1 MPASLPP
8 VADVVT
14 PPLKVSDPDGWLR
27 AAAWVVVLVAALQI
41 LMFPF
46 GRDQGIYALVGE
58 GILRGQVPYR
68 DLWDFKPPGIFFVYG
83 LSQGIF
89 GKSMLA
95 PRLVEVFGLVAI
107 VLSSVRLGETFFG
120 SRTAG
125 MLGGAIAALVHAQLE
140 FWHSGQPETFGGV
153 LTLLGLVLT
162 ATDGKRTRKWLRFL
176 VLGALFGCAALL
188 KPPLGGGALVCAA
201 YLAKREQQIAGRT
214 WAGVRAVLVVMAGVL
229 LPLALVLLWF
239 WARGG
244 LSALVWTMKDFTPGY
259 TALGWEGKHAPQMFY
274 YALLEAFF
282 KFSAL
287 AAAGVIAAIATSPMH
302 LREREGMFLVL
313 GVVAVHVT
321 GIAMQGKFFAYHYG
335 ATLPLISF
343 LGGLGLYK
351 LWRRC
356 LAGGTG
362 GVLAFM
368 AFVSVSVAMRQ
379 AVTDL
384 PQDFWERSAMR
395 VRHLFSS
402 YRNRDELEA
411 ELGAVADVSLA
422 ADRAVARELR
432 SRTRS
437 GASVLVWGFE
447 PIIYWLADRKPAT
460 RFIYD
465 VPQRTSWE
473 RERARHDLMQD
484 LAVSKPAA
492 IVVQHND
499 VFPMVTGNTLDSAR
513 ELEGF
518 GALNALVLSEYE
530 HVTKIE
536 DFDLYLRRP
545 VAAAAAN
552 GR

>member
-8 VADVVT
+8 VADVV
-14 PPLKVSDPDGWLR
+14 PRLSVRDPDGWLR
-27 AAAWVVVLVAALQI
+27 VAAWVVVIAASLQI

-46 GRDQGIYALVGE
+46 GRDQGIYALLGE

-68 DLWDFKPPGIFFVYG
+68 DLWDFKPPGIFFVYAFA
-83 LSQGIF
+83 QGIF

-95 PRLVEVFGLVAI
+95 PRLVEVLGLVAI
-107 VLSSVRLGETFFG
+107 VLSSVRLGDTFFG

-125 MLGGAIAALVHAQLE
+125 VLGGAVAALVHAQLE
-140 FWHSGQPETFGGV
+140 FWHSGQPETFGGA
-153 LTLLGLVLT
+153 LTFLGLVLT
-162 ATDGKRTRKWLRFL
+162 ATDGKRARKPLRFL
-176 VLGALFGCAALL
+176 AIGALFGCAALL

-201 YLAKREQQIAGRT
+201 YLAKREQQIAGSAR
-214 WAGVRAVLVVMAGVL
+214 AGVRAVLVIVAGILV
-229 LPLALVLLWF
+229 PIALVLLWF

-259 TALGWEGKHAPQMFY
+259 TALGWEGQRAPAMFY
-274 YALLEAFF
+274 YALLESFF

-287 AAAGVIAAIATSPMH
+287 AAFGVIAAIATTPMH
-302 LREREGMFLVL
+302 LREREGVFLVL
-313 GVVAVHVT
+313 GIIAVHVT

-335 ATLPLISF
+335 GTLPLIAF
-343 LGGLGLYK
+343 LAGLGLYK

-356 LAGGTG
+356 LSGGTG

-368 AFVSVSVAMRQ
+368 AFVTVCVAMRQ

-384 PQDFWERSAMR
+384 PQDFWERTAIRM
-395 VRHLFSS
+395 RHLVSS
-402 YRNRDELEA
+402 HRNRDELES
-411 ELGAVADVSLA
+411 ELGTVADVSLS

-437 GASVLVWGFE
+437 GSSVLVWGFE
-447 PIIYWLADRKPAT
+447 PVIYWLADRKPAT

-473 RERARHDLMQD
+473 RERARYDLMRD
-484 LAVSKPAA
+484 LGASKPAA

-513 ELEGF
+513 ELAGF
-518 GALNALVLSEYE
+518 GALHALVQSEYE
-530 HVTKIE
+530 HVTTIE
-536 DFDLYLRRP
+536 DFDLYLRRSGGSAS
-545 VAAAAAN
+545 VEK
-552 GR
+552 R

>member
-8 VADVVT
+8 VADVV
-14 PPLKVSDPDGWLR
+14 PRLQVRDPDGWLR
-27 AAAWVVVLVAALQI
+27 IAAWVVVVAAALQI

-58 GILRGQVPYR
+58 GMLRGQVPYR
-68 DLWDFKPPGIFFVYG
+68 DLWDFKPPGIFLVYG
-83 LSQGIF
+83 LAQGIF

-95 PRLVEVFGLVAI
+95 PRLVEALGLVAI
-107 VLSSVRLGETFFG
+107 VLSSARLGETFFG

-125 MLGGAIAALVHAQLE
+125 MLGGAVAALVHAQLE

-153 LTLLGLVLT
+153 LTFLGLVLT
-162 ATDGKRTRKWLRFL
+162 ATEGKRSRKIGRFIA
-176 VLGALFGCAALL
+176 VGALFGCAALL

-201 YLAKREQQIAGRT
+201 YLAKREQQAEGTR
-214 WAGVRAVLVVMAGVL
+214 AGVRAGLVVMAGVL
-229 LPLALVLLWF
+229 VPMVLVLLWF

-244 LSALVWTMKDFTPGY
+244 LAALVWTMKDFTPGY
-259 TALGWEGKHAPQMFY
+259 TALGWEGQRAPEMFY

-287 AAAGVIAAIATSPMH
+287 AAAGVIAAIATTPMH
-302 LREREGMFLVL
+302 LREREGVFLVL
-313 GVVAVHVT
+313 GVIAVHVT
-321 GIAMQGKFFAYHYG
+321 GIAMQGKFFQYHYG
-335 ATLPLISF
+335 ATLPLIAF

-368 AFVSVSVAMRQ
+368 AFITVCVAMRQ

-384 PQDFWERSAMR
+384 PQDFWERCGIRAR
-395 VRHLFSS
+395 YLFSS
-402 YRNRDELEA
+402 QKDRDELETQ
-411 ELGAVADVSLA
+411 LGSVADVNLS

-437 GASVLVWGFE
+437 GATVLVWGFE
-447 PIIYWLADRKPAT
+447 PVIYWLADRKPAT

-473 RERARHDLMQD
+473 RETARAELMKDLR
-484 LAVSKPAA
+484 ANVPAA
-492 IVVQHND
+492 IVVQRND

-513 ELEGF
+513 ELKAF
-518 GALNALVLSEYE
+518 PALNALVMSDYE
-530 HVTKIE
+530 LVTTIE
-536 DFDLYLRRP
+536 DFDLYLRRSP
-545 VAAAAAN
+545 SAEAGPA
-552 GR
+552 R

>member
-8 VADVVT
+8 VADVV
-14 PPLKVSDPDGWLR
+14 PRLQVRDPDGWLR
-27 AAAWVVVLVAALQI
+27 IAAWAVVLVAAFQI

-46 GRDQGIYALVGE
+46 GRDQGIYALIGE
-58 GILRGQVPYR
+58 GILRGEVPYR

-83 LSQGIF
+83 MAQGIF

-95 PRLVEVFGLVAI
+95 PRLVEVLGLVAI
-107 VLSSVRLGETFFG
+107 VLSCARLGETFFG

-125 MLGGAIAALVHAQLE
+125 MLGGAVAALVHAQLE

-153 LTLLGLVLT
+153 LTFVALVLT
-162 ATDGKRTRKWLRFL
+162 ATDGKRARKSLRL
-176 VLGALFGCAALL
+176 LAVGALFGCAALL

-201 YLAKREQQIAGRT
+201 YLAKREQQADGAR
-214 WAGVRAVLVVMAGVL
+214 ASARAVLIVVAGVV
-229 LPLALVLLWF
+229 LPIALTLLWF

-259 TALGWEGKHAPQMFY
+259 TALGWEGQRAPAMFY

-287 AAAGVIAAIATSPMH
+287 AAAGLIAAISTTPMH
-302 LREREGMFLVL
+302 LREREGVFLVL
-313 GVVAVHVT
+313 GVIAVHVT

-335 ATLPLISF
+335 ATLPLIAF

-356 LAGGTG
+356 LAGGSG

-368 AFVSVSVAMRQ
+368 AFVTVCVAMRQ

-384 PQDFWERSAMR
+384 PQDFWERCGIRA
-395 VRHLFSS
+395 RHLFSAN
-402 YRNRDELEA
+402 RNRDELET
-411 ELGAVADVSLA
+411 ELGTVADVSLS
-422 ADRAVARELR
+422 ADRRVAQELR
-432 SRTRS
+432 ARTRS
-437 GASVLVWGFE
+437 SASVLVWGFE
-447 PIIYWLADRKPAT
+447 PVIYWLADRKPAT

-473 RERARHDLMQD
+473 RERARFELMRD
-484 LAVSKPAA
+484 LAANKPAA

-513 ELEGF
+513 ELKGF

-530 HVTKIE
+530 LVTRIE
-536 DFDLYLRRP
+536 DFDLYVRRTAGTS
-545 VAAAAAN
+545 AADS
-552 GR
+552 R

>member
-8 VADVVT
+8 VADVV
-14 PPLKVSDPDGWLR
+14 PRLQVRDPDGWLR
-27 AAAWVVVLVAALQI
+27 IAAWIVVLGAAFQI

-46 GRDQGIYALVGE
+46 GRDQGIYALIGE
-58 GILRGQVPYR
+58 GILRGEVPYR
-68 DLWDFKPPGIFFVYG
+68 DLWDFKPPGIFLVYG
-83 LSQGIF
+83 FAQGIF

-95 PRLVEVFGLVAI
+95 PRLVEVLGLVAI
-107 VLSSVRLGETFFG
+107 VLSSARLGETFFG

-125 MLGGAIAALVHAQLE
+125 MLGGAVAALVHAQLE

-153 LTLLGLVLT
+153 LTFVGLVLT
-162 ATDGKRTRKWLRFL
+162 ATDGKRARKPLRL
-176 VLGALFGCAALL
+176 LAVGALFGCAALL

-201 YLAKREQQIAGRT
+201 YVAKREQQIAGTR
-214 WAGVRAVLVVMAGVL
+214 AGARAVLAIVGGMLV
-229 LPLALVLLWF
+229 PIALVLLWF

-259 TALGWEGKHAPQMFY
+259 TALGWEGQRAPAMFY
-274 YALLEAFF
+274 YALLESFF

-287 AAAGVIAAIATSPMH
+287 AAAGLIAAISTTPMH
-302 LREREGMFLVL
+302 LREREGVFLVL
-313 GVVAVHVT
+313 GVIAVHVT

-335 ATLPLISF
+335 ATLPLIAV

-368 AFVSVSVAMRQ
+368 AFVTVCVAMRQ

-384 PQDFWERSAMR
+384 PQDFWERCGIRA
-395 VRHLFSS
+395 RHLISS
-402 YRNRDELEA
+402 NRNRDELET
-411 ELGAVADVSLA
+411 ELGTVADVSLS
-422 ADRAVARELR
+422 ADRAVALELR
-432 SRTRS
+432 ARTRS

-447 PIIYWLADRKPAT
+447 PVIYWLADRKPAT

-473 RERARHDLMQD
+473 RERARFDLMRD
-484 LAVSKPAA
+484 LAASKPAA

-513 ELEGF
+513 ELKGF

-530 HVTKIE
+530 LVTTIE
-536 DFDLYLRRP
+536 DFDLYLRRTAG
-545 VAAAAAN
+545 AAD

>member
-8 VADVVT
+8 VADVV
-14 PPLKVSDPDGWLR
+14 PRLKVTDPDGWLR
-27 AAAWVVVLVAALQI
+27 VAAWVVVILAALQI

-46 GRDQGIYALVGE
+46 GRDQGIYALIGE

-68 DLWDFKPPGIFFVYG
+68 DLWDFKPPGIFLVYG
-83 LSQGIF
+83 FAQGIF

-95 PRLVEVFGLVAI
+95 PRLVEVLGLVAI
-107 VLSSVRLGETFFG
+107 VLSSARLGETFFG

-140 FWHSGQPETFGGV
+140 FWHTGQPETFGGV
-153 LTLLGLVLT
+153 LTFLGLVLT
-162 ATDGKRTRKWLRFL
+162 ATEGKRSRKLLRFL

-201 YLAKREQQIAGRT
+201 YLAKREQQIAGAARP
-214 WAGVRAVLVVMAGVL
+214 GLRAVLVVVAGAL

-259 TALGWEGKHAPQMFY
+259 TALGWEGQHAPKMFY

-287 AAAGVIAAIATSPMH
+287 AASGVIAAIATSPMH
-302 LREREGMFLVL
+302 LREREGVFLVL
-313 GVVAVHVT
+313 GVIAVHVT

-368 AFVSVSVAMRQ
+368 AFVSVSVAMRE

-395 VRHLFSS
+395 ARHLFSS
-402 YRNRDELEA
+402 HRNRDQLEA
-411 ELGAVADVSLA
+411 ELGTVADVSLA

-447 PIIYWLADRKPAT
+447 PVIYWLADRKPAT

-473 RERARHDLMQD
+473 RERARYDLMRD

-513 ELEGF
+513 ELKGF

-530 HVTKIE
+530 YVTTIE

-545 VAAAAAN
+545 AAAP
-552 GR
+552 GVDRR

>member
-1 MPASLPP
+1 MPASMPP
-8 VADVVT
+8 VADVV
-14 PPLKVSDPDGWLR
+14 PRLQVRDPDGWLR
-27 AAAWVVVLVAALQI
+27 IAAWVVVLGAAFQI

-46 GRDQGIYALVGE
+46 GRDQGIYALIGE
-58 GILRGQVPYR
+58 GILRGEVPYR

-83 LSQGIF
+83 LAQGVF

-95 PRLVEVFGLVAI
+95 PRLVEVLGLVAI
-107 VLSSVRLGETFFG
+107 VLSSARLGETFFG

-125 MLGGAIAALVHAQLE
+125 MLGGAVAALVHAQLE

-153 LTLLGLVLT
+153 LTFVGLVLT
-162 ATDGKRTRKWLRFL
+162 ATDGKRARKPLRL
-176 VLGALFGCAALL
+176 LAVGALFGCAALL

-201 YLAKREQQIAGRT
+201 YLAKREQQSAGT
-214 WAGVRAVLVVMAGVL
+214 GAGARAVLAIVGGMLVPM
-229 LPLALVLLWF
+229 ALVLLWF

-259 TALGWEGKHAPQMFY
+259 TALGWEGQRAPAMFY

-287 AAAGVIAAIATSPMH
+287 AAAGLIAAISTTPMH
-302 LREREGMFLVL
+302 LREREGVFLVL
-313 GVVAVHVT
+313 GVIAVHVT

-335 ATLPLISF
+335 ATLPLIAF

-368 AFVSVSVAMRQ
+368 AFVTVCVAMRQ

-384 PQDFWERSAMR
+384 PQDFWERCGIR
-395 VRHLFSS
+395 TRHLFSS
-402 YRNRDELEA
+402 NRNRDELETA
-411 ELGAVADVSLA
+411 LGTVADVSLS
-422 ADRAVARELR
+422 ADRAVAQELR
-432 SRTRS
+432 ARTRS

-447 PIIYWLADRKPAT
+447 PVIYWLADRKPAT

-473 RERARHDLMQD
+473 RERARFDLMRD
-484 LAVSKPAA
+484 LSASKPAA

-513 ELEGF
+513 ELKAF

-530 HVTKIE
+530 LVTTVE
-536 DFDLYLRRP
+536 DFDLYLRRTAGTP
-545 VAAAAAN
+545 AAD
-552 GR
+552 RR